1 MWCRG
6 QKNYSRTLLLLYLV
20 FKMLT
25 EHHILKAISSCPIFY
40 GKPSGNV
47 FSWVNFLSCDS
58 VLSMTKIRVNIGKGQ
73 GHHVS
78 AVSFNPQNDFKT
90 FFCLMNN
97 HRQRFWQKTTSATI
111 MSQDDKTCII
121 AYLLLN
127 MHQNWIPKCVPI
139 SPYNYKPYN

>member
-90 FFCLMNN
+90 FSCPMKN
-97 HRQRFWQKTTSATI
+97 HRQRFWQKTTWATI
-111 MSQDDKTCII
+111 MCVMTKH
-121 AYLLLN
+121 ALL
-127 MHQNWIPKCVPI
+127 HIYCSICTKIW
-139 SPYNYKPYN
+139 